1 VRHKFV
7 QLPPT
12 VDPLWWLASPTPGY
26 TVSPRSREPV
36 LTNTETPTVPAQP
49 PKRSRLIQ
57 RWPALRRWLG
67 KGLPAGA
74 GHDASAQSIR
84 DYFRHKAGG
93 QGYTLSHSQQR
104 VIDCM
109 AQQASLLFGAGNR
122 TAPSLYLFGAVG
134 RGKSW
139 LLDGFFQ
146 ALPITQKRRL
156 HFHQFFAQLHQGMF
170 SHREQNDA
178 LEVTLDELL
187 EDCRVLCF
195 DEFHV
200 HDIGDAMLITR
211 LFKAL
216 FKRRILLLVT
226 SNYAPEGLL
235 PNPLYHARFKPVIE
249 LINTRM
255 QVMEVGGPHDYR
267 SQARHSAHQIFTQ
280 GHYVWPAT
288 PAQRTALELPPAD
301 TPAIQIS
308 IGTRQF
314 QARLCEERRVGFTFG
329 DLCEQPTAVMDYLE
343 LCRRF
348 DRWIIDDLPE
358 LGECSIAAQQ
368 RFINLIDVL
377 YDQDKHLTLLG
388 RLPLCESLDGYAIDL
403 ARTRSRLGQLQEMHN
418 ND

>member
-1 VRHKFV
+1 M
-7 QLPPT
+7 
-12 VDPLWWLASPTPGY
+12 
-26 TVSPRSREPV
+26 
-36 LTNTETPTVPAQP
+36 PAHL

-67 KGLPAGA
+67 KGLPASV
-74 GHDASAQSIR
+74 GHDASAQSIH
-84 DYFRHKAGG
+84 DYFRHKASV

-104 VIDCM
+104 VIECM
-109 AQQASLLFGAGNR
+109 AQQASLLLGASGR

-170 SHREQNDA
+170 SHREQDDA

-226 SNYAPEGLL
+226 SNYAPDGLL

-249 LINTRM
+249 LINTHM

-267 SQARHSAHQIFTQ
+267 SHTRHSAQQLFTQ

-288 PAQRTALELPPAD
+288 PAQRAALQLPPAD
-301 TPAIQIS
+301 APAVALTV
-308 IGTRQF
+308 GTRQIR
-314 QARLCEERRVGFTFG
+314 ARWCEERSVGFTFN

-358 LGECSIAAQQ
+358 LGECPIAAQQ

-388 RLPLCESLDGYAIDL
+388 RLPLRESLDGYAIDL
-403 ARTRSRLGQLQEMHN
+403 ARTRSRLGQLQEMHD

>member
-1 VRHKFV
+1 M
-7 QLPPT
+7 
-12 VDPLWWLASPTPGY
+12 
-26 TVSPRSREPV
+26 
-36 LTNTETPTVPAQP
+36 PAHL

-67 KGLPAGA
+67 KGLPASV
-74 GHDASAQSIR
+74 GHDASAQSIH
-84 DYFRHKAGG
+84 DYFRHKASV

-104 VIDCM
+104 VIECM
-109 AQQASLLFGAGNR
+109 AQQASLLLGASGR

-170 SHREQNDA
+170 SHREQDDA

-187 EDCRVLCF
+187 EDFRVLCF

-226 SNYAPEGLL
+226 SNYAPDGLL

-249 LINTRM
+249 LINTHM

-267 SQARHSAHQIFTQ
+267 SHTRHSAQQLFTQ

-288 PAQRTALELPPAD
+288 PAQRATLQLPPAD
-301 TPAIQIS
+301 APAVALTV
-308 IGTRQF
+308 GTRQIR
-314 QARLCEERRVGFTFG
+314 ARWCKERSVGFTFN

-343 LCRRF
+343 LCRHF

-358 LGECSIAAQQ
+358 LGECPIAAQQ

-388 RLPLCESLDGYAIDL
+388 RLPLRESLDGYAIDL
-403 ARTRSRLGQLQEMHN
+403 ARTRSRLGQLQEVHGTI
-418 ND
+418 

>member
-1 VRHKFV
+1 MPAR
-7 QLPPT
+7 LP
-12 VDPLWWLASPTPGY
+12 D
-26 TVSPRSREPV
+26 
-36 LTNTETPTVPAQP
+36 
-49 PKRSRLIQ
+49 RSRLSQ
-57 RWPALRRWLG
+57 RWPALRRLFG
-67 KGLPAGA
+67 KGMAASA

-84 DYFRHKAGG
+84 DYFRSKAHE
-93 QGYTLSHSQQR
+93 QGYTLSASQKQ

-109 AQQASLLFGAGNR
+109 AQQASLLFGATPQ
-122 TAPSLYLFGAVG
+122 TAPSLYLYGAVG

-146 ALPITQKRRL
+146 ALPITRKRRL

-170 SHREQNDA
+170 RHRERDDP
-178 LEVTLDELL
+178 LETSLDELL
-187 EDCRVLCF
+187 QDCQVLCF

-216 FKRRILLLVT
+216 FKRGILLLVT

-267 SQARHSAHQIFTQ
+267 SVARNHQHQVFTH
-280 GHYVWPAT
+280 GHYVWPGT
-288 PAQRTALELPPAD
+288 PAQRQALTLPTEDAPPLSLAV
-301 TPAIQIS
+301 
-308 IGTRQF
+308 GTRHF
-314 QARLCEERRVGFTFG
+314 HARLIEGRRVAFTFA

-348 DRWIIDDLPE
+348 DHWVIDELPL
-358 LGECSIAAQQ
+358 LGDCSIAAQQ

-377 YDQDKHLTLLG
+377 YDQDKHLTLMG
-388 RLPLCESLDGYAIDL
+388 RLSLCESLGGDAIDL
-403 ARTRSRLGQLQEMHN
+403 GRTRSRLGQLQVIAPLSDTPAEKI
-418 ND
+418 